1 MHMHLIPL
9 AFVMK
14 AAVSLL
20 IAVAISMTPAGVALA
35 RADSSISGVV
45 LDPSGAAVA
54 DASVSLLSAQQVT
67 VGTAKTDSQ
76 GKFSLSD
83 IPSGQYL
90 LVVTSRGFAD
100 NQQAVAVG
108 STAIEKL
115 EVRLDPGLLNEEVTV
130 TTNPGNVESVGAVSQ
145 QVNVISE
152 QQIGERAK
160 SVTAQIANEEVGVHL
175 QRTATVMSGIFV
187 RGVTGNKVNIFIDG
201 FRYSNAA
208 QRGGVNTFLNLID
221 PTNLRGAEIL
231 RGPNS
236 AQYGSDALG
245 GSIQFL
251 TRTPYFSAGDPEL
264 HGKMGTFFNSAD
276 AAFGSNLVTTYSTK
290 NFGFLL
296 NVTGRRVNNIRT
308 GHERDSHNAVTRFL
322 GLSDSLVVDG
332 RLTDTAFTQYGGYSK
347 LNWAPAS
354 GSQISVS
361 YMRGQQDGGKRY
373 DQLLGGDGNLI
384 ADLRNLMLDFAT
396 VRYDTVNAGWFDSFT
411 VGYSFNSQR
420 EERVNQGGNG
430 NPNASI
436 NHEPERTTVHGI
448 HGFLGKQ
455 WGVRNSFLVGGDFY
469 NERVSGALSYGFNPV
484 TGVATLRRGRVPDD
498 AHFTSGGIYAQDVF
512 EVIPTKLR
520 LVGSIRYGRAS
531 YEAEAADSP
540 VVGKPL
546 WPDDSLDVDDV
557 TFRAGVVA
565 TPVSGLSFSANFSR
579 GFRAPHITDLGTLGL
594 TGSGFEV
601 AAPDVAG
608 LGGTI
613 GTTAGASAVSTGI
626 PVAQVDPETS
636 MNYELGVGYRN
647 SRFQTNFAWFLND
660 IDDNIVKQALILPAG
675 AVGKTLGGTPITSQ
689 GATGVVFVAA
699 STNPVLVRA
708 NLDDARIWGIEHTLD
723 VKMNRDWSVG
733 TIFTYLHARDGRT
746 GLPPNIEGGT
756 PAPDGY
762 LKIRYAPA
770 GKRFWIE
777 PYMHA
782 ADRQDRLSSL
792 DLDDRRTGGGRSRT
806 AISNFFN
813 NGARFLGLVNSGPDG
828 IRGNADDR
836 LVPTGETLAQVQ
848 NRVLGVGVNSAP
860 LYTGVP
866 GYVVFSVRGGVKLGE
881 RHEVLLDFDNIGDR
895 NYRGISWGVDAPGR
909 GIFMKYNVRF

>member
-1 MHMHLIPL
+1 MEIDSHR
-9 AFVMK
+9 
-14 AAVSLL
+14 AVRRAVFSLL
-20 IAVAISMTPAGVALA
+20 LALLLSLASNELASA
-35 RADSSISGVV
+35 RAGSIVSGVV
-45 LDPSGAAVA
+45 MDSSGAAVA
-54 DASVSLLSAQQVT
+54 DATVSLLSAQQVT
-67 VGTAKTDSQ
+67 VATAKTDSQ
-76 GKFSLSD
+76 GKFSLTD
-83 IPSGQYL
+83 VPTGQYL
-90 LVVTSRGFAD
+90 LVVSSRGFGD

-108 STAIEKL
+108 STAVENL

-130 TTNPGNVESVGAVSQ
+130 TTNPGNVESVGTVSQ
-145 QVNVISE
+145 QVNVITE

-187 RGVTGNKVNIFIDG
+187 RGLTGNKVNIFIDG
-201 FRYSNAA
+201 FRYSNAS

-251 TRTPYFSAGDPEL
+251 TRPPYFSAGEPEIR
-264 HGKMGTFFNSAD
+264 GTMGTFFNSAD
-276 AAFGSNLVTTYSTK
+276 AGFGSNLVTTYASR

-296 NVTGRRVNNIRT
+296 NVTGRRINNIRT
-308 GHERDSHNAVTRFL
+308 GHGRDSHNAVTRFL
-322 GLSDSLVVDG
+322 GLSDDLVVDG

-347 LNWAPAS
+347 VNWAPAS
-354 GSQISVS
+354 GSQISFS

-396 VRYDTVNAGWFDSFT
+396 IRFDTVNAGWFDT
-411 VGYSFNSQR
+411 LTIGYSFNSQR

-436 NHEPERTTVHGI
+436 NHEPERTTVNGI
-448 HGFLGKQ
+448 HGFVGKQ
-455 WGVRNSFLVGGDFY
+455 WGVRNNFLVGGDFY
-469 NERVSGALSYGFNPV
+469 NERVSGAQSYGFNPV
-484 TGVATLRRGRVPDD
+484 TGVATLRRGRVPDN

-512 EVIPTKLR
+512 DVIPTKLR
-520 LVGSIRYGRAS
+520 LTGSIRYGAAS
-531 YEAEAADSP
+531 YDAHAEDSP
-540 VVGKPL
+540 LVNGRPL
-546 WPDDSLDVDDV
+546 WPDDSLDVSDV
-557 TFRAGVVA
+557 TFRVGVVS
-565 TPVSGLSFSANFSR
+565 TPVTGLSLSANFSR

-613 GTTAGASAVSTGI
+613 GTTAGSSAVSTGL
-626 PVAQVDPETS
+626 PVEQVDPEIS
-636 MNYELGVGYRN
+636 MNYELGVAYRN
-647 SRFQTNFAWFLND
+647 RRFHTNFAWFLND

-689 GATGVVFVAA
+689 GPTGVVFVAA

-708 NLDDARIWGIEHTLD
+708 NFDDARIFGIEHTLD
-723 VKMNRDWSVG
+723 VKLNRDWSLG
-733 TIFTYLHARDGRT
+733 TIFTYLRARDRRT
-746 GLPPNIEGGT
+746 DLPPNIEGGT

-782 ADRQDRLSSL
+782 ADRQDRLSTL

-806 AISNFFN
+806 AIGNFFN

-860 LYTGVP
+860 LYTTVP
-866 GYVVFSVRGGVKLGE
+866 GYVVFGIRGGIKLGE

-895 NYRGISWGVDAPGR
+895 NYRGISCGVDAPGR

>member
-1 MHMHLIPL
+1 MRIVYRAPRR
-9 AFVMK
+9 
-14 AAVSLL
+14 AVFSLL
-20 IAVAISMTPAGVALA
+20 LALLLSLASNELASADAG
-35 RADSSISGVV
+35 SIVSGVV
-45 LDPSGAAVA
+45 MDSSGAAVA

-76 GKFSLSD
+76 GKFTLSD

-90 LVVTSRGFAD
+90 LVVSSRGFGD
-100 NQQAVAVG
+100 NQQAVTVG
-108 STAIEKL
+108 SNAVEKL

-130 TTNPGNVESVGAVSQ
+130 TTNPGNVESVGTVSQ
-145 QVNVISE
+145 QVNVVTE

-187 RGVTGNKVNIFIDG
+187 RGLTGNKVNIFIDG

-251 TRTPYFSAGDPEL
+251 TRTPYFAAGEPEIR
-264 HGKMGTFFNSAD
+264 GSMGTFFNSAD
-276 AAFGSNLVTTYSTK
+276 AGFGSNLVTTYAGR

-296 NVTGRRVNNIRT
+296 NVTGRRINNIRT
-308 GHERDSHNAVTRFL
+308 GHGRDSHNAVTRFL
-322 GLSDSLVVDG
+322 GLSDDLVVDG

-347 LNWAPAS
+347 LNWAPVS
-354 GSQISVS
+354 GSQISFS

-396 VRYDTVNAGWFDSFT
+396 IRFDTVNAGWFDT
-411 VGYSFNSQR
+411 LTIGYSFNSQR

-436 NHEPERTTVHGI
+436 NHEPERTTVNGI
-448 HGFLGKQ
+448 HGFVGKQ
-455 WGVRNSFLVGGDFY
+455 WGARNNFLVGGDYY
-469 NERVSGALSYGFNPV
+469 NERVSGAQSYGFNPV
-484 TGVATLRRGRVPDD
+484 TGVATLRRGRVPDN
-498 AHFTSGGIYAQDVF
+498 AHFTSGGIYAQNVF
-512 EVIPTKLR
+512 DVIPTKLR
-520 LVGSIRYGRAS
+520 LAGSIRYGAAS
-531 YEAEAADSP
+531 YDAEAADSP
-540 VVGKPL
+540 VVNGRPL
-546 WPDDSLDVDDV
+546 WPDDSLDVSDV

-565 TPVSGLSFSANFSR
+565 TPVTGLSLSANFSR

-613 GTTAGASAVSTGI
+613 GTTAGSSAVSTGL
-626 PVAQVDPETS
+626 PVAQVDPEIS
-636 MNYELGVGYRN
+636 MNYELGVAYRN
-647 SRFQTNFAWFLND
+647 RRFHTNFAWFLND

-689 GATGVVFVAA
+689 GPTGVVFVAA

-708 NLDDARIWGIEHTLD
+708 NFDDARIFGFEHTLD
-723 VKMNRDWSVG
+723 VKLNRDWSLE
-733 TIFTYLHARDGRT
+733 TIFTYLHARDRRT
-746 GLPPNIEGGT
+746 DLPPNIEGGT

-782 ADRQDRLSSL
+782 ADRQEHLSTL

-806 AISNFFN
+806 AIGNFFN

-848 NRVLGVGVNSAP
+848 NRVLGVGVPSAP
-860 LYTGVP
+860 LYTTVP
-866 GYVVFSVRGGVKLGE
+866 GYVLFSIRGGIKLGE

>member
-1 MHMHLIPL
+1 MHTIPL
-9 AFVMK
+9 NAVVRMAVCCLIVALLLSLTPK
-14 AAVSLL
+14 AALAGAGSRVS
-20 IAVAISMTPAGVALA
+20 GVAL
-35 RADSSISGVV
+35 DS
-45 LDPSGAAVA
+45 SGAAVA

-67 VGTAKTDSQ
+67 VGTARTDSQ
-76 GKFSLSD
+76 GRFTFSD
-83 IPSGQYL
+83 IPAGQYM

-100 NQQAVAVG
+100 NQQVVIVG
-108 STAIEKL
+108 TTAIENL
-115 EVRLDPGLLNEEVTV
+115 EVRLDPGILNEEVTV
-130 TTNPGNVESVGAVSQ
+130 TTNPGTVESSGTITQ
-145 QVNVISE
+145 QVNVITE
-152 QQIGERAK
+152 NQIGERAK
-160 SVTAQIANEEVGVHL
+160 SVTAQIVNEEVGVHL

-187 RGVTGNKVNIFIDG
+187 RGLTGNKVNIFIDG

-251 TRTPYFSAGDPEL
+251 TRTPYFSTGEPEL

-276 AAFGSNLVTTYSTK
+276 AGFGSNLAATYATR

-296 NVTGRRVNNIRT
+296 NITGRRINNLRT

-322 GLSDSLVVDG
+322 GLSSDLVIDG
-332 RLTDTAFTQYGGYSK
+332 RLTDTAFTQYGGYGK
-347 LNWAPAS
+347 MNWAPAS

-361 YMRGQQDGGKRY
+361 YMRGQQDGGKRF

-396 VRYDTVNAGWFDSFT
+396 IRYDTVNAGWFDSFT
-411 VGYSFNSQR
+411 IGYSLNSQR

-430 NPNASI
+430 NPNAAI
-436 NHEPERTTVHGI
+436 NHEPERTTVNGI

-455 WGVRNSFLVGGDFY
+455 WGSRNNFVVGGDFY
-469 NERVSGALSYGFNPV
+469 NERVTGALSYGFNPV
-484 TGVATLRRGRVPDD
+484 TQVATLRRGRVPDN
-498 AHFTSGGIYAQDVF
+498 ALFRSGGLYAQDVLDL
-512 EVIPTKLR
+512 IPAKLR
-520 LVGSIRYGRAS
+520 LVGNIRYSAAS
-531 YEAEAADSP
+531 YKARAEDSP
-540 VVGKPL
+540 QVSGNPL
-546 WPDDSLDVDDV
+546 WPDDSLDVSDV
-557 TFRAGVVA
+557 TFRAGIVA
-565 TPVSGLSFSANFSR
+565 TPVAGLSLSANFSR

-594 TGSGFEV
+594 TGAGFEV

-613 GTTAGASAVSTGI
+613 GSAAGASAVSTGI
-626 PVAQVDPETS
+626 PVEQVDPEIS
-636 MNYELGVGYRN
+636 MNYEFGIAYRN
-647 SRFQTNFAWFLND
+647 RRFETNFAWFVND

-675 AVGKTLGGTPITSQ
+675 AVGKLLGSTPITAQ
-689 GATGVVFVAA
+689 GPTGVVFVAA
-699 STNPVLVRA
+699 SPNPVLVRA
-708 NLDDARIWGIEHTLD
+708 NFDDASLFGVEHTLD
-723 VKMNRDWSVG
+723 VKLNRDWSLG
-733 TIFTYLHARDGRT
+733 TIFTYLHARDKRT
-746 GLPPNIEGGT
+746 DLPPNIEGGT

-762 LKIRYAPA
+762 LKIRYAPP

-777 PYMHA
+777 PHVHA
-782 ADRQDRLSSL
+782 ADRQDRLSTL
-792 DLDDRRTGGGRSRT
+792 DLDDRRIGGGRSRG

-836 LVPTGETLAQVQ
+836 LAPTGETLAQVQ

-866 GYVVFSVRGGVKLGE
+866 GYVVFSVRGGIKLGE

-909 GIFMKYNVRF
+909 GLFLKYNVRF